1 MRWPLQPLQPLQ
13 QTQLQP
19 PFGQSVDSL
28 CHPWFTT
35 TNVSYRFPI
44 LKLPPPPCAVLLVN
58 YIHTFTVTYIHE
70 HDMTV
75 FPFLT
80 WNVMKRLWSA
90 LHLWTVCGP
99 LLPPHLWTWLRRGR
113 VGPCNLVSDIFIN
126 KTIDVQTSGAYWVKR
141 LRNLIPKLSRRLCA
155 ALCRRVPP
163 ESQLHG
169 VDWRLSWVTEWKWL
183 GLTSSFDPGTYS
195 WSRHQ
200 SCSKRHATY
209 EEI

>member
-1 MRWPLQPLQPLQ
+1 MNMTWLSFLSWPE
-13 QTQLQP
+13 T
-19 PFGQSVDSL
+19 S
-28 CHPWFTT
+28 
-35 TNVSYRFPI
+35 
-44 LKLPPPPCAVLLVN
+44 
-58 YIHTFTVTYIHE
+58 
-70 HDMTV
+70 
-75 FPFLT
+75 

-126 KTIDVQTSGAYWVKR
+126 KTIVQTSGAYWVKR
-141 LRNLIPKLSRRLCA
+141 LRNLIPKLSPRLCA

-163 ESQLHG
+163 ESLLG

-200 SCSKRHATY
+200 SCSKKHASY

>member
-1 MRWPLQPLQPLQ
+1 MDDMRNICIALALVSHSARV
-13 QTQLQP
+13 THQLIRAPCRIP
-19 PFGQSVDSL
+19 P
-28 CHPWFTT
+28 
-35 TNVSYRFPI
+35 NVKWNDVTMHNIVYI
-44 LKLPPPPCAVLLVN
+44 VTIHIH

-80 WNVMKRLWSA
+80 WNVMKRHETS
-90 LHLWTVCGP
+90 V
-99 LLPPHLWTWLRRGR
+99 
-113 VGPCNLVSDIFIN
+113 IIN
-126 KTIDVQTSGAYWVKR
+126 KTIVQTSGAYWVKR
-141 LRNLIPKLSRRLCA
+141 LRNLIPKLSPRLCA

-163 ESQLHG
+163 ESLLG

-200 SCSKRHATY
+200 SCSKKHASY
-209 EEI
+209 EEIYDS